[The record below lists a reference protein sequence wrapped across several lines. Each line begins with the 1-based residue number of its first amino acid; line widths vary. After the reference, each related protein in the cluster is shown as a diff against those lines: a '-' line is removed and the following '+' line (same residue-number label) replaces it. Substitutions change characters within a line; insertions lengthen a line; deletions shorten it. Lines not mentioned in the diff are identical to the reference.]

1 MRPPTGAGPSRV
13 SGRAGLPSAPSP
25 PAHAEA
31 VPLGESGTNRTA
43 PTAPGLRESG
53 KVAHRTGRFR
63 ESPAK
68 GGRARRSGPG
78 GGCPRRERGRCP
90 PFLSG
95 RTGTAHTPVSP
106 RRPWSPRISRP
117 PWAVRTSPPSPRC
130 RPLPGWCSHRPPGR
144 VRRSSRFS
152 VVVSGALVSVNGRLA
167 AQEARTAEVEELLAA
182 ADTNM
187 VSAPLG
193 DGRAAVFAS
202 YDRDA
207 AVLVVEGL
215 PAAPAGMVYRMWW
228 VDGGGPRPAGVLEPS
243 GGDRHAGVAD
253 AMGAPD
259 QLWVSLEPEGDVSGP
274 GGGELSID
282 L

>member
-1 MRPPTGAGPSRV
+1 MRR
-13 SGRAGLPSAPSP
+13 SGEHGLTAGLAVHALEPEEVRRAERHL
-25 PAHAEA
+25 AECEDCRRDLVEFRETAARLARAEA
-31 VPLGESGTNRTA
+31 VAPREQVWES
-43 PTAPGLRESG
+43 LRAE
-53 KVAHRTGRFR
+53 A
-63 ESPAK
+63 
-68 GGRARRSGPG
+68 
-78 GGCPRRERGRCP
+78 
-90 PFLSG
+90 G
-95 RTGTAHTPVSP
+95 RT
-106 RRPWSPRISRP
+106 RQE
-117 PWAVRTSPPSPRC
+117 
-130 RPLPGWCSHRPPGR
+130 PPGR
-144 VRRSSRFS
+144 TRAGRAPRVRAARWAPWGLAAALALFS
-152 VVVSGALVSVNGRLA
+152 VVVSGALVSVNGRLQ

-243 GGDRHAGVAD
+243 GGDRHTGVAG